1 MNIKICSFAGHA
13 TIYDSEG
20 TIKSKLKKEIINLIE
35 NEKVTTFYS
44 GGKGSFDWLCAGTL
58 KELKKD
64 YPNIKSYLMLAY
76 MPKEKSKYSECIAQI
91 FEDTVYPDIENVPK
105 RFAISKRNECMV
117 DKSDFLIA
125 YVNHSWG
132 GAYKTLEYAEKKKHI
147 KVINIK

>member
-1 MNIKICSFAGHA
+1 MKLCTFAGHA
-13 TIYDSEG
+13 NIYGDEEA
-20 TIKSKLKKEIINLIE
+20 IRLKLKNEIIKLIE
-35 NEKVTTFYS
+35 KENATTFYS
-44 GGKGSFDWLCAGTL
+44 GGKGDFDWLCAGTL

-76 MPKEKSKYSECIAQI
+76 MPKEKSKYGECIAQI
-91 FEDTVYPDIENVPK
+91 FDDTVYPDIENVPL
-105 RFAISKRNECMV
+105 RFAIVKRNECMV

-132 GAYKTLEYAEKKKHI
+132 GAYKTLEYAKKKKHI